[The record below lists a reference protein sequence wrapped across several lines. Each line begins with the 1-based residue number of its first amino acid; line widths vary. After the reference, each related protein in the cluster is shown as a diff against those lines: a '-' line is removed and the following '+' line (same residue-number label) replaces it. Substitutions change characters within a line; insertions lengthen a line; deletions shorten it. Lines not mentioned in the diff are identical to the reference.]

1 MRFDY
6 PDLEVLVARARRER
20 SEAVYQLIVAP
31 LARLIAKL
39 SARPLR
45 LRRSR
50 WIAVHHGS

>member
-20 SEAVYQLIVAP
+20 SEAIYQLLVAP